1 MLQHCYCPLRI
12 HIPYTTPCVSV
23 KRRGVLFPK
32 TPGHTDTRTSR
43 TNLKANPT
51 HRLTRQTTRQP
62 RNARVITN
70 HTTHSIKLGGGDG
83 LDLRGSGLL
92 FCMFIRP
99 STTATY
105 LFVLDRA
112 CHTGFLSY
120 INSHRSPA
128 GTPGLQGERRADRT
142 PDGAVAS
149 CRMRRAR
156 GAGTGPGGTCTRAPP
171 HRQTSC
177 RKQLD
182 HVSWK
187 YEQKLTLAR
196 RRPNRELSVS

>member
-32 TPGHTDTRTSR
+32 TPGHTDTRSTSR

-142 PDGAVAS
+142 GRCRVAGVSSVCGGRTATGRRDG
-149 CRMRRAR
+149 
-156 GAGTGPGGTCTRAPP
+156 GPGGLAPGR
-171 HRQTSC
+171 HRTVKPRVGNS
-177 RKQLD
+177 
-182 HVSWK
+182 S
-187 YEQKLTLAR
+187 TT
-196 RRPNRELSVS
+196 